1 MGNITFALLDR
12 QTNTYSS
19 ILTSEVI
26 KSETPRIVFLVG
38 TALGN
43 PDRAPL
49 GSVVAASGVV
59 DISERRYTDRGGV
72 VYIPHETQR
81 ADALTHDARD
91 FIARHFTQ
99 IRIRSC
105 IRDMA
110 RRPPLVANSSKRLSE
125 FVTAHQPRVFCE
137 VIVSGNDYHMSRSK
151 GLSADLWRQF
161 PMAHAY
167 DMEAAGFALAAHV
180 NDVPWL
186 VIRGV
191 SDHGHPGTKS
201 DENRRVAAG
210 TASRFLAEFIQRG
223 LLRVTDA
230 GPTAEPSTTIA
241 LLRDEAYRLDGS
253 WRGVMAYLD
262 DDGQPVVF
270 EDQAEFTQNGST
282 VQGTV
287 KSTKLQGEFRHDEL
301 EYRIS
306 FSIAKHGYA
315 GGVWADTTATRRY
328 FGVMLGQLGNDSTV
342 LRGAWLGT
350 HKEGIRKGL
359 FVWHNT
365 VRDDKVTEYAL
376 DSAQT
381 GEDLIAELWLETPE
395 GPRQSDRDVP
405 ARDSE
410 GEGHE

>member
-1 MGNITFALLDR
+1 
-12 QTNTYSS
+12 
-19 ILTSEVI
+19 
-26 KSETPRIVFLVG
+26 
-38 TALGN
+38 
-43 PDRAPL
+43 
-49 GSVVAASGVV
+49 
-59 DISERRYTDRGGV
+59 
-72 VYIPHETQR
+72 
-81 ADALTHDARD
+81 
-91 FIARHFTQ
+91 
-99 IRIRSC
+99 
-105 IRDMA
+105 
-110 RRPPLVANSSKRLSE
+110 
-125 FVTAHQPRVFCE
+125 
-137 VIVSGNDYHMSRSK
+137 MSRSQ

-161 PMAHAY
+161 PIAHAY

-186 VIRGV
+186 VVRGI
-191 SDHGHPGTKS
+191 SDHGHPGTKG

-210 TASRFLAEFIQRG
+210 TASRFLAEFMQHG
-223 LLRVTDA
+223 LLRAADA

-262 DDGQPVVF
+262 DEGQPVVF
-270 EDQAEFTQNGST
+270 EDRAEFTQNGST

-306 FSIAKHGYA
+306 FSIAKDGYA

-365 VRDDKVTEYAL
+365 ARDDKVTEYIL

-381 GEDLIAELWLETPE
+381 GADLIAELWLERPE
-395 GPRQSDRDVP
+395 GPQHGGGNVP
-405 ARDSE
+405 ARDSG

>member
-26 KSETPRIVFLVG
+26 KSETPRIAFLVG

-43 PDRAPL
+43 PYRASL
-49 GSVVAASGVV
+49 GSIVASSGVV
-59 DISERRYTDRGGV
+59 DISERRYTNEGTS
-72 VYIPHETQR
+72 VYIGRETQR
-81 ADALTHDARD
+81 VDALTHDARD
-91 FIARHFTQ
+91 FMERHFTQ
-99 IRIRSC
+99 ARVRAC

-110 RRPPLVANSSKRLSE
+110 KRPPLIVNGSKRLNE
-125 FVTAHQPRVFCE
+125 FVAANQPQVFCE
-137 VIVSGNDYHMSRSK
+137 VIVSGNDYHMSRLA
-151 GLSADLWRQF
+151 GLAADLWRQF
-161 PMAHAY
+161 PTAHAY

-186 VIRGV
+186 VVRGI

-201 DENRRVAAG
+201 DDNRKVAAG
-210 TASRFLAEFIQRG
+210 TASRFLAEFIQHG
-223 LLRVTDA
+223 LVRA
-230 GPTAEPSTTIA
+230 ANAEPTAEPSTTIA

-262 DDGQPVVF
+262 DQAQPVVF
-270 EDQAEFTQNGST
+270 EDRAEFTQNGST
-282 VQGTV
+282 VYGTV
-287 KSTKLQGEFRHDEL
+287 KSRKLHGDFRHDEL
-301 EYRIS
+301 EYRMS

-328 FGVMLGQLGNDSTV
+328 FGVMLGQLGNDSTI

-365 VRDDKVTEYAL
+365 ARDDNVSVYTL
-376 DSAQT
+376 DSAQI
-381 GEDLIAELWLETPE
+381 GADLIAELWLETPE
-395 GPRQSDRDVP
+395 ALRRGGMPTVG
-405 ARDSE
+405 DSG
-410 GEGHE
+410 GEGA